1 VLQHAC
7 AEPTVS
13 GWPHADRL
21 ARPSAGLTGA
31 VCCTPWLRRAKPDSI
46 AAFAR
51 WPRWPTASPSRR
63 SPGAR
68 VARSTVHRWIAR
80 YLAERGPAALAEGRR
95 SGRPRAAAALTTE
108 RLRQLLTSD
117 PRQFGYAANTWT
129 VPLLATHLRAQGLAI
144 SARTLRRRIRAA
156 RFRWKRPRYVYR
168 ERAAHVGAKKGGSSD
183 G

>member
-1 VLQHAC
+1 MATPRSTRP
-7 AEPTVS
+7 AFS
-13 GWPHADRL
+13 RADRRRLLHAL
-21 ARPSAGLTGA
+21 AQAREARLYRRLRA
-31 VCCTPWLRRAKPDSI
+31 VAEVADGEPVAAVARR
-46 AAFAR
+46 
-51 WPRWPTASPSRR
+51 
-63 SPGAR
+63 AR
-68 VARSTVHRWIAR
+68 VARSTVHRWVER
-80 YLAERGPAALAEGRR
+80 YLAERVPAALAEGRR

-117 PRQFGYAANTWT
+117 PRQFGYAASTWT
-129 VPLLATHLRAQGLAI
+129 VPLLAAHLRAQGLAI

>member
-1 VLQHAC
+1 MA
-7 AEPTVS
+7 T
-13 GWPHADRL
+13 
-21 ARPSAGLTGA
+21 
-31 VCCTPWLRRAKPDSI
+31 
-46 AAFAR
+46 
-51 WPRWPTASPSRR
+51 RR
-63 SPGAR
+63 STRPAFSRANRRRLLHALTQAREARHYRRLRAVAEVADGEPGAAVARRAR
-68 VARSTVHRWIAR
+68 VARSTVDRWIAR
-80 YLAERGPAALAEGRR
+80 YLAERVPAALAEGRR

>member
-1 VLQHAC
+1 MATPRSTRP
-7 AEPTVS
+7 AFS
-13 GWPHADRL
+13 RADRRRLLHAL
-21 ARPSAGLTGA
+21 AQAREARLYRRLRA
-31 VCCTPWLRRAKPDSI
+31 VAEVADGEPVAAVARR
-46 AAFAR
+46 
-51 WPRWPTASPSRR
+51 
-63 SPGAR
+63 
-68 VARSTVHRWIAR
+68 ARSTVHRWVER
-80 YLAERGPAALAEGRR
+80 YLAERVPAALAEGRR

-117 PRQFGYAANTWT
+117 PRQFGYAASTWT
-129 VPLLATHLRAQGLAI
+129 VPLLAAHLRAQGLAI